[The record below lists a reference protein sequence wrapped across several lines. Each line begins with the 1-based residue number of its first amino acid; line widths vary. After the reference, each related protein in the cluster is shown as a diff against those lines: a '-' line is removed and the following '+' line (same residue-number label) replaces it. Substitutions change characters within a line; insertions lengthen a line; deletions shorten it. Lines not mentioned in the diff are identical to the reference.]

1 MPLQPGTYRITELAS
16 LANVTRT
23 TVDKWELRYSLQ
35 KTLVEHDNREVGAYV
50 LTSENIERL
59 SREYPCLNNGVDT
72 GLSIQSQPLSQ
83 GYQLVQEYQS
93 DQIEELKAR
102 NIALEKELEASRSKL
117 SSVEIKCSRLEGLLE
132 NHNLRL
138 ADKDAII
145 AAKDQAINAAN
156 AAVLLLEEKKSP
168 AIETTENRQMSN
180 TPTSEQKKGWFDK
193 IMGR

>member
-16 LANVTRT
+16 LAGVTRT

-35 KTLVEHDNREVGAYV
+35 KTLVEHDNREVAAYI
-50 LTSENIERL
+50 LTAENIERL
-59 SREYPCLNNGVDT
+59 SREYPSISNGVDT
-72 GLSIQSQPLSQ
+72 GSSTQSQPLSQ

-93 DQIEELKAR
+93 EQIEELKAR
-102 NIALEKELEASRSKL
+102 NLALEKELETSRSNL
-117 SSVEIKCSRLEGLLE
+117 SSVQMKCSKLEGLLE

-156 AAVLLLEEKKSP
+156 AAVMLLEEKKSP
-168 AIETTENRQMSN
+168 AIETSENNQMSN
-180 TPTSEQKKGWFDK
+180 IPTGEQKKGWFDK
-193 IMGR
+193 ILGR